1 MTPPRPTEP
10 AFVLTYGSSGA
21 GKTTDTGYSF
31 PRALFIA
38 VRGALQSIRNVCGY
52 DPTVEA
58 ATTIEDITKRIASLK
73 PGQFDSVVVDDF
85 SFIAEQTMAK
95 LEKKHTGFKLWG
107 ALRDTT
113 LDFRNAA
120 RYANCHVILNCWETG
135 PKERSGQR
143 VRGGPKL
150 PSDMPEALPAMT
162 DLTLRCGID
171 TMRKPWPGVYNCFLS
186 ADYVMKDR
194 FDVVPRI
201 TPAPMNLGEI
211 LRAVGYTVERHPDL
225 GWQEDIVEAV
235 AQQIVGAPPADMP
248 KIANEVYA
256 ALLGNGA
263 TPNAARW
270 TLRDGVDR
278 AVIRRA
284 LTTRND
290 AFFM

>member
-1 MTPPRPTEP
+1 MLNPKPTEP
-10 AFVLTYGSSGA
+10 AFVLTYGPSGA

-38 VRGALQSIRNVCGY
+38 VRGALQSLRSVCGY
-52 DPTVEA
+52 EPATEA
-58 ATTIEDITKRIASLK
+58 ATTIQDITKRIQSLK
-73 PGQFDSVVVDDF
+73 PGQYDSVVVDDF
-85 SFIAEQTMAK
+85 SFIAEQTMAA
-95 LEKKHTGFKLWG
+95 LEKKHSGFKLWG

-120 RYANCHVILNCWETG
+120 RYANCHIILNCWETG
-135 PKERSGQR
+135 PKERAGQR

-171 TMRKPWPGVYNCFLS
+171 PMRKPWSGVYNCYLS
-186 ADYVMKDR
+186 PDYVMKDR

-201 TPAPMNLGEI
+201 SPTPMNLAEI
-211 LRAVGYTVERHPDL
+211 LRAVGYAVARHPDL
-225 GWQEDIVEAV
+225 GWQEDVVEQV
-235 AQQIVGAPPADMP
+235 AQNIVAASPGDLV
-248 KIANEVYA
+248 KIANETYA
-256 ALLGNGA
+256 ALVGGGA
-263 TPNAARW
+263 STAAARW

-284 LTTRND
+284 LAARND